1 MNDEELLTLAAK
13 AAGIK
18 AQYSDNYGD
27 FSVGEPY
34 SKGEVRWNPLIS
46 DEDAFRLMTSLRI
59 RLMYP
64 DFEAC
69 GDSVL
74 AMANETKHVA
84 EQPLTA
90 EGYRRVIVLLAAKL
104 GEEKES

>member
-1 MNDEELLTLAAK
+1 MNDDELLTLAAK
-13 AAGIK
+13 AAEIK

-27 FSVGEPY
+27 FSIGEPY
-34 SKGEVRWNPLIS
+34 SRDEARWNPLKF
-46 DEDAFRLMTSLRI
+46 DGDAFRLMTLLRI

-104 GEEKES
+104 GEEKGS